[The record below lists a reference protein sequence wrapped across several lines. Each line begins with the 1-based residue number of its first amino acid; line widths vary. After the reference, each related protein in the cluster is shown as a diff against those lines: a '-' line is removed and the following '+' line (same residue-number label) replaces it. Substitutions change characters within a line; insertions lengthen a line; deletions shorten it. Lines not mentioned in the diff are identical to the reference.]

1 MNKKLLIAPVC
12 GISMAIGGAFLWDL
26 APRFNAGSQAI
37 ITCGI
42 AVAFAGIIIA
52 TICHEPRN

>member
-1 MNKKLLIAPVC
+1 MNKKLLIAPIC
-12 GISMAIGGAFLWDL
+12 GIAMVIGGAFLWDI

-52 TICHEPRN
+52 VCCTKIE